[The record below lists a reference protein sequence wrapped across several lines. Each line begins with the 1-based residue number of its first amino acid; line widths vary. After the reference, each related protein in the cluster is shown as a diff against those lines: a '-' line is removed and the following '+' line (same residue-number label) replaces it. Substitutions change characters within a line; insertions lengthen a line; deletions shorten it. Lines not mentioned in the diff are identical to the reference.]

1 MNNNLTFVIAVRKGS
16 QRIKNKNI
24 RKFANTSL
32 LKIKLDQI
40 RKCFKKSKIL
50 FSSDCMKSI
59 KIAKEYNCNIN
70 LRPKK
75 FCSNHI
81 PMKKVYKYLASLV
94 TTKYVCYLH
103 VTSPLLKNETLK
115 KALKTFYKNKK
126 IFKALATVNEV
137 REYLW
142 YKGKSLNYDSD
153 NHPRSQSLPVYYALN
168 FAINIIETKLMYKES
183 RIVGR
188 KFFPFVLK
196 FPENID
202 VDEPWQFKNAE
213 NLYKKI
219 FIKNK

>member
-1 MNNNLTFVIAVRKGS
+1 MNKDLTFVIAVRKGS

-24 RKFANTSL
+24 RKFADTSL

-40 RKCFKKSKIL
+40 RKSFKKSKIL
-50 FSSDCMKSI
+50 FSSDCTKSI
-59 KIAKEYNCNIN
+59 KIAKKYNCTIN

-81 PMKKVYKYLASLV
+81 AMKKVYKYLASLV
-94 TTKYVCYLH
+94 DTKYVCYLH
-103 VTSPLLKNETLK
+103 VTSPLLKNTTLK
-115 KALKTFYKNKK
+115 KALKIFYKNQKK
-126 IFKALATVNEV
+126 FNALATVNEV

-142 YKGKSLNYDSD
+142 YKGKSLNYNSD
-153 NHPRSQSLPVYYALN
+153 NHPRSQSLPIYHALN
-168 FAINIIETKLMYKES
+168 FAINIIETKTMFKES

-188 KFFPFVLK
+188 KFLPFVLK

-213 NLYKKI
+213 NLYKRI

>member
-1 MNNNLTFVIAVRKGS
+1 MNYDLTFVIAVRKGS

-24 RKFANTSL
+24 KKFANTSL
-32 LKIKLDQI
+32 LKIKLDQV
-40 RKCFKKSKIL
+40 RKSFKKNKIL
-50 FSSDCMKSI
+50 FSSDCEKSI
-59 KIAKEYNCNIN
+59 KLAKKYNCIIN

-81 PMKKVYKYLASLV
+81 PIKKVYRYLASLV

-103 VTSPLLKNETLK
+103 VTSPLLKNSTLK
-115 KALKTFYKNKK
+115 KVVKTFYKNKK
-126 IFKALATVNEV
+126 KFNALTTVSEV

-142 YKGKSLNYDSD
+142 YKSKSLNYNSD
-153 NHPRSQSLPVYYALN
+153 NHPRSQSLPIYHALN
-168 FAINIIETKLMYKES
+168 FAISIIQTKTMYKQS
-183 RIVGR
+183 RIVGK
-188 KFFPFVLK
+188 KFLPYVLK

-219 FIKNK
+219 FIKKK